1 MKINILILVTLI
13 SFFSNAQTTIELE
26 GRVRND
32 SVFLQNIQIINL
44 TRKAYSISNDLGTFL
59 IKAKLGDSLL
69 FKSLA
74 QKDRKIKIS
83 KTHINNAKI
92 LVYLESEVNKLDEV
106 LIKNSFFNSEEYVNK
121 YLTFDNSQLKKN
133 PFSSYY
139 ANKKTKPNPLAMTDP
154 TLRGNNI
161 DIGAI
166 VSALYYVILENKI
179 EKNKQKRKKEKQ
191 IKIAK
196 KKFSE
201 NIVEQF
207 NKDFFTKKLN
217 IHEDKVYL
225 FIDYCNGNGLENFY
239 NTNEIE
245 IVNFFIIQS
254 KKFNEIQN

>member
-1 MKINILILVTLI
+1 MILELSCLLYITL
-13 SFFSNAQTTIELE
+13 
-26 GRVRND
+26 
-32 SVFLQNIQIINL
+32 FL
-44 TRKAYSISNDLGTFL
+44 
-59 IKAKLGDSLL
+59 
-69 FKSLA
+69 
-74 QKDRKIKIS
+74 KIK
-83 KTHINNAKI
+83 
-92 LVYLESEVNKLDEV
+92 
-106 LIKNSFFNSEEYVNK
+106 
-121 YLTFDNSQLKKN
+121 LKKTN
-133 PFSSYY
+133 RKER
-139 ANKKTKPNPLAMTDP
+139 KK
-154 TLRGNNI
+154 
-161 DIGAI
+161 
-166 VSALYYVILENKI
+166 E
-179 EKNKQKRKKEKQ
+179 RKKEKQ